1 MSSVSVKH
9 IKVEGLGGLSSR
21 ALMGCGAAA
30 MMLLIGAAFAVGRM
44 SAPALAHTGLSLDH
58 IEDLRPALAE
68 QRARLE
74 ESRQQMA
81 ANQVAVARRLGRMQ
95 AEITRL
101 NAAGRKLTEIAQLD
115 GQEFNFDAAP
125 ALGGPADPGDE
136 VIAPE
141 HVALD
146 DLDMQLELKQR
157 QLDILEH
164 LLLVSQ
170 LHSQQYP
177 SGWPVKRG
185 FISSLFGTR
194 TDPFTGRRTRHTG
207 VDFAALSGTDVL
219 AVAGGVVAF
228 AGTRSGYGRVVE
240 INHGN
245 GYVTRYAHNSRNL
258 VRIGERVVKGQ
269 AIALVGQSGR
279 ATGSH
284 VHFEV
289 MVDGRRIDPH
299 QYISQK

>member
-1 MSSVSVKH
+1 MSSVSVKQ

-21 ALMGCGAAA
+21 ALMTGAAAA
-30 MMLLIGAAFAVGRM
+30 MMLLVGAAFAVGRM
-44 SAPALAHTGLSLDH
+44 SAPAVAHTGLSLEH

-68 QRARLE
+68 QRERLE
-74 ESRQQMA
+74 QSRQQMA

-101 NAAGRKLTEIAQLD
+101 NAAGRKLTEIAQLNGD
-115 GQEFNFDAAP
+115 EFNFDAEP
-125 ALGGPADPGDE
+125 AIGGPADPGDE

-146 DLDMQLELKQR
+146 DLDMQLELKER

-219 AVAGGVVAF
+219 AVAGGVVAY

-269 AIALVGQSGR
+269 TIALVGKSGR